1 MSGGI
6 NAWNGLVAGGA
17 YESAMA
23 YFSAASRA
31 EELISLSWA
40 LEEGNRFFYERVSA
54 ASAPEEA
61 ALLFRE
67 LGRAEEKHKET
78 LRSLYARITG
88 TASEPP
94 PPEGMAPHA
103 YLEGGSPVEEALAWA
118 SGRSAEE
125 ILEVGIAMES
135 SSLDRYVKMSRA
147 VAEQRSAELFRTLS
161 EEEKAHL
168 ERMTSLLERL
178 RREG

>member
-17 YESAMA
+17 YESGMA

-61 ALLFRE
+61 AL
-67 LGRAEEKHKET
+67 
-78 LRSLYARITG
+78 
-88 TASEPP
+88 
-94 PPEGMAPHA
+94 
-103 YLEGGSPVEEALAWA
+103 
-118 SGRSAEE
+118 
-125 ILEVGIAMES
+125 
-135 SSLDRYVKMSRA
+135 
-147 VAEQRSAELFRTLS
+147 
-161 EEEKAHL
+161 
-168 ERMTSLLERL
+168 
-178 RREG
+178 